1 MGILDTLSFYMEESI
16 TALCGDFVL
25 KRNSY
30 EQDVV
35 SRFRGNWSVVNSR
48 YFDCVYNN
56 TVFVELKKGQSAMW
70 FDMVRYAEI
79 ELGQG
84 VKNTWTMF
92 LLYDKTRK
100 NIKEI
105 YIFPTSA
112 LMDKLNMTHELARMC
127 VEMNKNAP
135 RGCNIQFALSK
146 KDMRDIA
153 LEYGAVVRSENIL

>member
-1 MGILDTLSFYMEESI
+1 MGVLDTLSFHMEESI
-16 TALCGDFVL
+16 TALRGDFVL

-35 SRFRGNWSVVNSR
+35 SHFKGNWSVVNSR

-56 TVFVELKKGQSAMW
+56 TVLVELKKGQSSMW

-79 ELGQG
+79 ALGQG
-84 VKNTWTMF
+84 INNTWTMF

-100 NIKEI
+100 IVKEI

-112 LMDKLNMTHELARMC
+112 LMDKLNMTHDLARMC
-127 VEMNKNAP
+127 VEINRNAP

-153 LEYGAVVRSENIL
+153 LEHGAVVRTGNIL